1 MLQSGSS
8 GGSFASDSDKNHT
21 LTLASFVFET
31 RWEDLPA
38 EVRHEAVRA
47 FINWLGCVYGGSRH
61 PATRSALAGVAAISS
76 SGPCTVLGHS
86 VRLDPTGA
94 ALVNGVA
101 ASAYAWDDTHLSTIG
116 HPTAPTAAA
125 LLAYAETH
133 RLSGQDF
140 LLSLILSNEVQARL
154 SSALAVEP
162 ARCQIG
168 FYMTGLTGAAGV
180 AAGLARAM
188 SLNIQQINWAIG
200 IGATQGAG
208 FRATHG
214 TMCGAFVPADAGRN
228 GLLAAHLAASNFTC
242 HEDALCAPNGFLQ
255 VFASPSN
262 PDALTQRLGEHF
274 ECMNVAAKPFPA
286 GCLIHPVIEACLE
299 LTAGHTFLPDEV
311 ERIELQVNRLATG
324 LTGRSEPRH
333 AYDAQVS
340 IYHWA
345 AAVICSGNAGLK
357 EASDACVHDPVVMEM
372 RKRVKVVV
380 ADDLSADAARA
391 AVVLRDGRTLQAAVD
406 PCLGSAKRPMS
417 DKQIEAKFLAQAEPV
432 VGADRARELLAHIWD
447 LPNAEH
453 VGKSAPGFWG

>member
-1 MLQSGSS
+1 MHQSGLSA
-8 GGSFASDSDKNHT
+8 GSRVYDSEENRT
-21 LTLASFVFET
+21 LRLAKFVYET
-31 RWEDLPA
+31 RWESLPA
-38 EVRHEAVRA
+38 AVRHEAVRA
-47 FINWLGCVYGGSRH
+47 FINWVGCVYGGSQH
-61 PATRSALAGVAAISS
+61 PATRSALSGLKGISS

-86 VRLDPTGA
+86 AHLDPTAA
-94 ALVNGVA
+94 ALVNGLA
-101 ASAYAWDDTHLSTIG
+101 ASAHAWDDTHLSTIG

-125 LLAYAETH
+125 LLAYAEASH
-133 RLSGQDF
+133 VSGQDF
-140 LLSLILSNEVQARL
+140 LLSLVLSNEVQARL

-162 ARCQIG
+162 AHCQIG

-180 AAGLARAM
+180 AAGVARAM
-188 SLNIQQINWAIG
+188 GLNIQQISWAIG

-228 GLLAAHLAASNFTC
+228 GLLAAHFAASNFTC
-242 HEDALCAPNGFLQ
+242 HEDALGGPNGFLQ

-299 LTAGHTFLPDEV
+299 LTARHAFSSDDV

-345 AAVICSGNAGLK
+345 AAVICSGSAGLN
-357 EASDACVHDPVVMEM
+357 EASDACVHDPVVMAM
-372 RKRVKVVV
+372 RKRVGVVI

-391 AVVLRDGRTLQAAVD
+391 TVVLRDGRVLRATVD
-406 PCLGSAKRPMS
+406 PCLGSAQRPMS
-417 DKQIEAKFLAQAEPV
+417 DQQIEAKFIAQAEPV
-432 VGADRARELLAHIWD
+432 LGTDRARELLSHCWN

-453 VGKSAPGFWG
+453 VGAGAPGFWG